1 LEDYLTGEVVY
12 PFGEYTKISCD
23 STGNYFVMEL
33 STLPIDRVYKIKTK
47 IEMGGIDYIFDDKNT
62 FEIK

>member
-1 LEDYLTGEVVY
+1 
-12 PFGEYTKISCD
+12 
-23 STGNYFVMEL
+23 MEL